1 MASDMKSGTLDL
13 NFGPATGKLCISF
26 LLLLL
31 KQDYHKFSG
40 LNNTRFF
47 FFSCLSGSQNSS
59 WAKIK
64 CQHSCVP
71 FRGCN
76 GESFSLLLSP
86 RRGHPTF
93 LGPFLYL
100 QSQQILQR
108 QSSLCSPFSTSHY
121 YTCFQE
127 SFNEIQFTKLPSS
140 RNITFD
146 TTVHFLLE
154 TLSFLASLLLPL
166 TSFLV
171 DVLPLS
177 SPTP

>member
-1 MASDMKSGTLDL
+1 MRYDLIKVFILKLFTCSDSWREKIIIYMLRNMASDMKSGTLDL

-47 FFSCLSGSQNSS
+47 FLSCLSGSQNSS

-64 CQHSCVP
+64 CRHSCVP

-86 RRGHPTF
+86 CRGHPTF

-108 QSSLCSPFSTSHY
+108 QSSLCSPFSTSHFY
-121 YTCFQE
+121 F
-127 SFNEIQFTKLPSS
+127 
-140 RNITFD
+140 
-146 TTVHFLLE
+146 
-154 TLSFLASLLLPL
+154 
-166 TSFLV
+166 
-171 DVLPLS
+171 
-177 SPTP
+177 